1 MNWVK
6 IDKNTKAAELPG
18 VGCFVMVGK
27 SLCYAPRICIQD
39 NKLVPMAGC
48 ETVISWTASDLTG
61 TSTSGWVGDAGEKLD
76 KKLKA
81 MNVTDALNKFIQQTW
96 KITPTVKQL
105 AAMRELLDR

>member
-6 IDKNTKAAELPG
+6 ISKSTKAAEVPG
-18 VGCFVMVGK
+18 AGCFVMVGK
-27 SLCYAPRICIQD
+27 SLCFAPRVCIQD
-39 NKLVPMAGC
+39 GKLAPTGC
-48 ETVISWTASDLTG
+48 ETIISWSAGDTG
-61 TSTSGWVGDAGEKLD
+61 TSSKGWVGDAAEKLD

-105 AAMRELLDR
+105 GALRALVDAH